1 MCWAR
6 QAAAQ
11 ISFSGEVA
19 LDEHKE
25 IYYVTE
31 RAVFKLVRAG
41 LKLIEIAPGIDLQR
55 DVLDQM
61 EFRPI
66 IAEDLHEMPAE
77 IFNEEWGGL
86 KKIMEE

>member
-1 MCWAR
+1 M
-6 QAAAQ
+6 
-11 ISFSGEVA
+11 
-19 LDEHKE
+19 
-25 IYYVTE
+25 
-31 RAVFKLVRAG
+31 RAG